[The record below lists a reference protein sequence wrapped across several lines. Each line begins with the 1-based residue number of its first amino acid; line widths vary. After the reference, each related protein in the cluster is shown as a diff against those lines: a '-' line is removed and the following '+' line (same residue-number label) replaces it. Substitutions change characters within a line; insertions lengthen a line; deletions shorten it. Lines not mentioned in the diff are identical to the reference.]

1 MTMLSPYVMVKPAKP
16 NSLSRH
22 YGISSTII
30 PYVICST
37 NRGLANKAQLSTTT
51 QWCPKFGHLWFLTWL
66 THGIIFTCLGLST
79 KEHDWGHHLRCL
91 SGSDPILICLVRS
104 GRILWPHKLGH
115 HIVSIRRPAAWY
127 PHDNGHWDPL
137 ILSMVGFYIPQIYV
151 VCIPPLYPHIRII
164 LSPSRSIQSFSQKKP
179 LCRPVKKK
187 THQIPNKNSQN
198 QLVPFGKLT

>member
-1 MTMLSPYVMVKPAKP
+1 MLSPYVMVKPAKP

-104 GRILWPHKLGH
+104 GGFCDLTNWGTTLYPSGVRLHDIRMIWPLRSIDSIHGWFLHSKNLCSLHSPTISSYPHHFITLKIHSKFQPEKNSVSSRKKKNTSNPQQKLPKPASILW
-115 HIVSIRRPAAWY
+115 
-127 PHDNGHWDPL
+127 
-137 ILSMVGFYIPQIYV
+137 
-151 VCIPPLYPHIRII
+151 
-164 LSPSRSIQSFSQKKP
+164 
-179 LCRPVKKK
+179 
-187 THQIPNKNSQN
+187 
-198 QLVPFGKLT
+198 